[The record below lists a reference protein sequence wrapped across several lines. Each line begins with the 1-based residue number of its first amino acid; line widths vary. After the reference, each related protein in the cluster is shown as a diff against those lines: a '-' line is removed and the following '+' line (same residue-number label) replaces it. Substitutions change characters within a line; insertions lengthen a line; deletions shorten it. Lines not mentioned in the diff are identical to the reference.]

1 MADIK
6 TIYAEKL
13 ELRSPIIAASS
24 GLTNNAEKIKE
35 FAEAGVGAVV
45 LKSIFEEELENEA
58 AYMTGG
64 TDYPEAVEYLTH
76 YVKSHAVDKHLDLIK
91 AVKDSAPNLPV
102 IASINCFKSD
112 TWVSYAQDLAD
123 AGADALELNVMRIE
137 TGRSDDWGTAEE
149 ALVTLTHEVSSA
161 VNGTLPV
168 ILKLSKYYTNL
179 LRLSRDLNIAGAKGL
194 VFFNRSYF
202 PDIDIDNEKLVAGS
216 VFSSEQD
223 FSDGLRYVALVHG
236 AVPGLSLC
244 LSSGARTGADL
255 VKGLLAGSNAVQY
268 CTALYKGG
276 ARVISEANEFLAHW
290 MDKHGYRTTKEML
303 GKLSASRVDNATFY
317 QRSQFMRH
325 FSSFDDRPTETF
337 GGNIHREQE

>member
-58 AYMTGG
+58 AYMTGD
-64 TDYPEAVEYLTH
+64 TDFPEAVEYLSH
-76 YVKSHAVDKHLDLIK
+76 YVKSHALDKHLDLIK
-91 AVKDSAPNLPV
+91 AVKDSSPDLPV

-112 TWVSYAQDLAD
+112 TWVTYAQDLAD

-137 TGRSDDWGTAEE
+137 TARSDAWGTAEE
-149 ALVTLTHEVSSA
+149 ALVTLTREISSG
-161 VNGTLPV
+161 NSGIPV

-202 PDIDIDNEKLVAGS
+202 PDIDIDNEKLVAGP
-216 VFSSEQD
+216 VFSSAQD
-223 FSDGLRYVALVHG
+223 FSDGLRYAALVHG
-236 AVPGLSLC
+236 AVPALSLC

-255 VKGLLAGSNAVQY
+255 VKGLLAGADAVQY

-290 MDKHGYRTTKEML
+290 MDKHGYRTTKEMR